1 MPSKRPAIRWPI
13 GATTA
18 IRIGTIS
25 TMRRPIS
32 SQKRPTRLLVSMALP
47 SNLNLLSFDGTLRP
61 DQENR
66 ARGPPDHPLGHT
78 PHHHPFQAGPSM
90 CPKNDQVGFHLFG
103 RFGNLPEWNHFLK
116 DRMRLHPLLINLSD
130 ERDQLLLL
138 LFFQRPKPFEGARP
152 GGARLGGNLVRECF
166 IGMKQLEIR
175 PEIFSQENG
184 I

>member
-78 PHHHPFQAGPSM
+78 PHHHPFQAGPSL
-90 CPKNDQVGFHLFG
+90 CPENGKN
-103 RFGNLPEWNHFLK
+103 E
-116 DRMRLHPLLINLSD
+116 
-130 ERDQLLLL
+130 
-138 LFFQRPKPFEGARP
+138 
-152 GGARLGGNLVRECF
+152 RLGGA
-166 IGMKQLEIR
+166 IR
-175 PEIFSQENG
+175 ENG
-184 I
+184 CDQNPARYFHDVLSCGS